1 MVTTLRYKRN
11 MRGIIYHEDITILS
25 LYASNSVKI
34 YEGKIKI
41 AKYTARILT
50 HPFHQLIG
58 QLDKK

>member
-1 MVTTLRYKRN
+1 
-11 MRGIIYHEDITILS
+11 MRGIIYHEDIIVLS
-25 LYASNSVKI
+25 LYAPNSLKI